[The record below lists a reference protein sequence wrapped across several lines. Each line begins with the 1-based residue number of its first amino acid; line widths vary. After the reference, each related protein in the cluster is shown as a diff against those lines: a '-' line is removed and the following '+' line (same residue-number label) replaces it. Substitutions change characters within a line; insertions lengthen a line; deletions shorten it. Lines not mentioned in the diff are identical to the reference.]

1 MNVASTADWPTYVQ
15 QIPGEV
21 SEMFKVLWSYIMFV
35 INHEN
40 LVVPSGAATFENAI
54 Y

>member
-1 MNVASTADWPTYVQ
+1 MNVASTADRPTYVQ
-15 QIPGEV
+15 QIPGGV
-21 SEMFKVLWSYIMFV
+21 SEMFKLLLSRIMFV